1 MKSFKL
7 SAAILALGAATVLS
21 ACSSSEDAASESSTA
36 AKPSGETSA
45 SQVVSTEMPTVE
57 QLNEILS
64 KAADPNL
71 PQEEKVQL
79 VQGSETAPEL
89 FDVMSQS
96 QAESGATFE
105 VVAPVIPGLVPDSAL
120 ATVHINTPDGQQQTA
135 DQVEF
140 INESGTWKLSKTWAC
155 VLVTNIVPPEEV
167 PEMCADSV
175 PEDAAA
181 PADAPAEGEEAPD
194 EQAPA
199 EAPAEGAEAPAE
211 APAQ

>member
-7 SAAILALGAATVLS
+7 SAAVLALGAATALS
-21 ACSSSEDAASESSTA
+21 ACSSSDDGAAENSTA
-36 AKPSGETSA
+36 AKSSGETSA
-45 SQVVSTEMPTVE
+45 SQVVSTEMPSVE
-57 QLNEILS
+57 ELNEILA

-140 INESGTWKLSKTWAC
+140 INEGGTWKLSQTWAC

-175 PEDAAA
+175 PEGAGTEEGAGMEDGAEA
-181 PADAPAEGEEAPD
+181 PAD
-194 EQAPA
+194 
-199 EAPAEGAEAPAE
+199 APAEGAEAPAR
-211 APAQ
+211 

>member
-1 MKSFKL
+1 MQS
-7 SAAILALGAATVLS
+7 
-21 ACSSSEDAASESSTA
+21 
-36 AKPSGETSA
+36 
-45 SQVVSTEMPTVE
+45 
-57 QLNEILS
+57 
-64 KAADPNL
+64 
-71 PQEEKVQL
+71 
-79 VQGSETAPEL
+79 SETAPEL

-140 INESGTWKLSKTWAC
+140 INEGGTWKLSKTWAC

-175 PEDAAA
+175 PEGAGTEEGAEA
-181 PADAPAEGEEAPD
+181 PADAPAEG
-194 EQAPA
+194 A
-199 EAPAEGAEAPAE
+199 ET
-211 APAQ
+211 PAQ

>member
-7 SAAILALGAATVLS
+7 SAAVLALGAATALS
-21 ACSSSEDAASESSTA
+21 ACASSDDGAAENSTA

-45 SQVVSTEMPTVE
+45 SQVVSTEMPSVE
-57 QLNEILS
+57 ELNEILA

-140 INESGTWKLSKTWAC
+140 INEGGTWKLSKTWAC

-175 PEDAAA
+175 PEGAGMEDGAEA
-181 PADAPAEGEEAPD
+181 PAD
-194 EQAPA
+194 
-199 EAPAEGAEAPAE
+199 APAEGAEAPA
-211 APAQ
+211 Q

>member
-7 SAAILALGAATVLS
+7 SAAVLALGAATALS
-21 ACSSSEDAASESSTA
+21 ACSSSDDGAAENSTA

-45 SQVVSTEMPTVE
+45 SQVVSTEMPSVE
-57 QLNEILS
+57 ELNEILA

-140 INESGTWKLSKTWAC
+140 INEGGTWKLSKTWAC

-175 PEDAAA
+175 PEGAGTEEGAEA
-181 PADAPAEGEEAPD
+181 PAD
-194 EQAPA
+194 
-199 EAPAEGAEAPAE
+199 APAEGAEAPA
-211 APAQ
+211 Q

>member
-7 SAAILALGAATVLS
+7 SAAILALGAATALS
-21 ACSSSEDAASESSTA
+21 ACSSSDDGAAENSTA

-45 SQVVSTEMPTVE
+45 SQVVSTEMPSVE
-57 QLNEILS
+57 ELNEILA

-140 INESGTWKLSKTWAC
+140 INEGGTWKLSKTWAC

-175 PEDAAA
+175 PEGAGAEEGAEA
-181 PADAPAEGEEAPD
+181 PAD
-194 EQAPA
+194 
-199 EAPAEGAEAPAE
+199 APAEGAEAPA
-211 APAQ
+211 Q

>member
-1 MKSFKL
+1 MKSIKL
-7 SAAILALGAATVLS
+7 SAAILALGASVSLA
-21 ACSSSEDAASESSTA
+21 ACSSSDEDAANSSSA
-36 AKPSGETSA
+36 AKPTGETSA
-45 SQVVSTEMPTVE
+45 SQVVSTEMPSVE
-57 QLNEILS
+57 ELNEILE
-64 KAADPNL
+64 KASDPNV

-140 INESGTWKLSKTWAC
+140 IKEGGTWKLSQTWAC

-167 PEMCADSV
+167 PEMCADSAV
-175 PEDAAA
+175 DAPADAADGEMPAEGEA
-181 PADAPAEGEEAPD
+181 PADAADAPAEGE
-194 EQAPA
+194 
-199 EAPAEGAEAPAE
+199 

>member
-7 SAAILALGAATVLS
+7 SAAVLALGAATALS
-21 ACSSSEDAASESSTA
+21 ACSSSDDGAAENSTA
-36 AKPSGETSA
+36 AKSSGETSA
-45 SQVVSTEMPTVE
+45 SQVVSTEMPSVE
-57 QLNEILS
+57 ELNEILA

-140 INESGTWKLSKTWAC
+140 INEGGTWKLSQTWAC

-175 PEDAAA
+175 PEGAGTEEGAGMEDGAEA
-181 PADAPAEGEEAPD
+181 PAD
-194 EQAPA
+194 
-199 EAPAEGAEAPAE
+199 APAEGAEAPA
-211 APAQ
+211 Q

>member
-7 SAAILALGAATVLS
+7 SAAVLALGAATALS
-21 ACSSSEDAASESSTA
+21 ACSSSEDGAAENSTA

-45 SQVVSTEMPTVE
+45 SQVVSTEMPSVE
-57 QLNEILS
+57 ELNEILA

-140 INESGTWKLSKTWAC
+140 INEGGTWKLSQTWAC

-175 PEDAAA
+175 PEGAGTEEGAGMEDGAEA
-181 PADAPAEGEEAPD
+181 PAD
-194 EQAPA
+194 
-199 EAPAEGAEAPAE
+199 APAEGAEAPA
-211 APAQ
+211 Q

>member
-7 SAAILALGAATVLS
+7 SAAVLALGAATVLS

-45 SQVVSTEMPTVE
+45 SQVVSTEMPSVE
-57 QLNEILS
+57 ELNEILA

-140 INESGTWKLSKTWAC
+140 INEGGTWKLSQTWAC

-175 PEDAAA
+175 PEDAGAEEGAGMEDGAEA
-181 PADAPAEGEEAPD
+181 PAD
-194 EQAPA
+194 
-199 EAPAEGAEAPAE
+199 APAEGAEAPA
-211 APAQ
+211 Q

>member
-1 MKSFKL
+1 MKSIKL
-7 SAAILALGAATVLS
+7 SAAILALGASVTLA
-21 ACSSSEDAASESSTA
+21 ACSSSDEDSANSSSA
-36 AKPSGETSA
+36 AKPTGETSA
-45 SQVVSTEMPTVE
+45 SQVVSTEMPSVE
-57 QLNEILS
+57 QLNEILA
-64 KAADPNL
+64 KASDPNV

-79 VQGSETAPEL
+79 VQGSESAPEL

-120 ATVHINTPDGQQQTA
+120 ATIHINTPDGQQQTA

-140 INESGTWKLSKTWAC
+140 INDGGTWKLSQTWAC

-167 PEMCADSV
+167 PEMCADS
-175 PEDAAA
+175 AAEA
-181 PADAPAEGEEAPD
+181 PAGGGAEGEMPAEGDAPAEGE
-194 EQAPA
+194 
-199 EAPAEGAEAPAE
+199 

>member
-1 MKSFKL
+1 MKSIKL
-7 SAAILALGAATVLS
+7 SAAILALGASVSLA
-21 ACSSSEDAASESSTA
+21 ACSSSDEDAANSSSA
-36 AKPSGETSA
+36 AKPTGETSA
-45 SQVVSTEMPTVE
+45 SQVVSTEMPSVE
-57 QLNEILS
+57 QLNEILT
-64 KAADPNL
+64 KASDPNV

-140 INESGTWKLSKTWAC
+140 INDGGTWKLSQTWAC

-167 PEMCADSV
+167 PEMCADSAV
-175 PEDAAA
+175 DAPADAADGEMPAEGEA
-181 PADAPAEGEEAPD
+181 PADAADAPAEGE
-194 EQAPA
+194 
-199 EAPAEGAEAPAE
+199 

>member
-1 MKSFKL
+1 MKSITL
-7 SAAILALGAATVLS
+7 SAAILALGASATLA
-21 ACSSSEDAASESSTA
+21 ACSSSDEDAAHSSSA
-36 AKPSGETSA
+36 AKPTGETSA
-45 SQVVSTEMPTVE
+45 SQVVSTEMPSVE
-57 QLNEILS
+57 ELNEILT
-64 KAADPNL
+64 KASDPNV

-140 INESGTWKLSKTWAC
+140 IKEGGTWKLSQTWAC

-167 PEMCADSV
+167 PEMCADSAAEA
-175 PEDAAA
+175 PADAADGEMPAEGEA
-181 PADAPAEGEEAPD
+181 PVDAADAPAEGE
-194 EQAPA
+194 
-199 EAPAEGAEAPAE
+199 

>member
-7 SAAILALGAATVLS
+7 SAAVLALGAATALS
-21 ACSSSEDAASESSTA
+21 ACSSSDDGAAENSTA

-45 SQVVSTEMPTVE
+45 SQVVSTEMPSVE
-57 QLNEILS
+57 ELNEILA

-140 INESGTWKLSKTWAC
+140 INEGGTWKLSQTWAC

-175 PEDAAA
+175 PEGAGMEDGAEA
-181 PADAPAEGEEAPD
+181 PAD
-194 EQAPA
+194 
-199 EAPAEGAEAPAE
+199 APAEGAEAPA
-211 APAQ
+211 Q

>member
-1 MKSFKL
+1 MKSIKL
-7 SAAILALGAATVLS
+7 SAAVMALGAATTLA
-21 ACSSSEDAASESSTA
+21 ACSSSSENGADTSSA

-45 SQVVSTEMPTVE
+45 SQVVSTEMPSVE
-57 QLNEILS
+57 ELNDILI
-64 KAADPNL
+64 KASDPNV

-140 INESGTWKLSKTWAC
+140 INEGGTWKLSKTWAC

-175 PEDAAA
+175 
-181 PADAPAEGEEAPD
+181 ADAPAGGDAEGEMPAADGEMPAEGGEEAP
-194 EQAPA
+194 
-199 EAPAEGAEAPAE
+199 
-211 APAQ
+211 AQ

>member
-1 MKSFKL
+1 MKSIKL
-7 SAAILALGAATVLS
+7 SAAILALGASVTMA
-21 ACSSSEDAASESSTA
+21 ACSSSDEDTANSSSA
-36 AKPSGETSA
+36 AKPTGETSA
-45 SQVVSTEMPTVE
+45 SQVVSTEMPSVE
-57 QLNEILS
+57 QLNEILA
-64 KAADPNL
+64 KASDPNV

-140 INESGTWKLSKTWAC
+140 IKEGGTWKLSQTWAC

-167 PEMCADSV
+167 PEMCADSAV
-175 PEDAAA
+175 DAPADAADGEMPAEGEA
-181 PADAPAEGEEAPD
+181 PADAADAPAEGE
-194 EQAPA
+194 
-199 EAPAEGAEAPAE
+199 

>member
-7 SAAILALGAATVLS
+7 SAAVLALGAATALS
-21 ACSSSEDAASESSTA
+21 ACSSSDDGAAENSTA

-45 SQVVSTEMPTVE
+45 SQVVSTEMPSVE
-57 QLNEILS
+57 ELNEILA

-140 INESGTWKLSKTWAC
+140 INEGGTWKLSKTWAC

-175 PEDAAA
+175 PEGAGMEDGAEA
-181 PADAPAEGEEAPD
+181 PAD
-194 EQAPA
+194 
-199 EAPAEGAEAPAE
+199 APAEGAEAPA
-211 APAQ
+211 Q

>member
-7 SAAILALGAATVLS
+7 SAAVLALGAATALS
-21 ACSSSEDAASESSTA
+21 ACSSSDDGAAENSTA

-45 SQVVSTEMPTVE
+45 SQVVSTEMPSVE
-57 QLNEILS
+57 ELNEILA

-140 INESGTWKLSKTWAC
+140 INEGGTWKLSQTWAC

-175 PEDAAA
+175 PEGAGTEEGAGMEDGAEA
-181 PADAPAEGEEAPD
+181 PAD
-194 EQAPA
+194 
-199 EAPAEGAEAPAE
+199 APAEGAEAPA
-211 APAQ
+211 Q

>member
-1 MKSFKL
+1 MKSIKL
-7 SAAILALGAATVLS
+7 SAAILALGASVTLA
-21 ACSSSEDAASESSTA
+21 ACSSSDEDAANSSSA
-36 AKPSGETSA
+36 AKPTGETSA
-45 SQVVSTEMPTVE
+45 SQVVSTEMPSVE
-57 QLNEILS
+57 QLNEILA
-64 KAADPNL
+64 KASDPNV

-140 INESGTWKLSKTWAC
+140 INDGGTWKLSQTWAC

-167 PEMCADSV
+167 PEMCADSAAEAPV
-175 PEDAAA
+175 DAADGEMPAEGEA
-181 PADAPAEGEEAPD
+181 PADAADAPAEGE
-194 EQAPA
+194 
-199 EAPAEGAEAPAE
+199 

>member
-1 MKSFKL
+1 MKSIKL
-7 SAAILALGAATVLS
+7 SAAILALGASVSLA
-21 ACSSSEDAASESSTA
+21 ACSSSDEDAANSSSA
-36 AKPSGETSA
+36 AKPTGETSA
-45 SQVVSTEMPTVE
+45 SQVVSTEMPSVE
-57 QLNEILS
+57 QLNEILT
-64 KAADPNL
+64 KASDPNV

-140 INESGTWKLSKTWAC
+140 IKEGGTWKLSQTWAC

-167 PEMCADSV
+167 PEMCADSAV
-175 PEDAAA
+175 DAPADAADGEMPAEGEA
-181 PADAPAEGEEAPD
+181 PADAADAPAEGE
-194 EQAPA
+194 
-199 EAPAEGAEAPAE
+199 

>member
-1 MKSFKL
+1 MKSIKL
-7 SAAILALGAATVLS
+7 SVAALALGAATTLA
-21 ACSSSEDAASESSTA
+21 ACSSSDDDAVNTSSA

-45 SQVVSTEMPTVE
+45 SQVVSTEMPSVE
-57 QLNEILS
+57 ELNEILT
-64 KAADPNL
+64 KASDPNV
-71 PQEEKVQL
+71 PQEEKIQL

-140 INESGTWKLSKTWAC
+140 INEGGTWKLSKTWAC

-175 PEDAAA
+175 V
-181 PADAPAEGEEAPD
+181 DAPAGGGAEGEM
-194 EQAPA
+194 PA
-199 EAPAEGAEAPAE
+199 EGGAEAPA
-211 APAQ
+211 Q

>member
-1 MKSFKL
+1 MKSIKL
-7 SAAILALGAATVLS
+7 SAAILALGTSVSLA
-21 ACSSSEDAASESSTA
+21 ACSSSDEDAANSSSA
-36 AKPSGETSA
+36 AKPTGETSA
-45 SQVVSTEMPTVE
+45 SQVVSTEMPSVE
-57 QLNEILS
+57 QLNEILG
-64 KAADPNL
+64 KASDPNV

-140 INESGTWKLSKTWAC
+140 INDGGTWKLSQTWAC

-167 PEMCADSV
+167 PEMCADSAV
-175 PEDAAA
+175 DAPADA
-181 PADAPAEGEEAPD
+181 PDGETPAEGEAPVDAADAPAEGE
-194 EQAPA
+194 
-199 EAPAEGAEAPAE
+199 

>member
-7 SAAILALGAATVLS
+7 SAAVLALGAATALS
-21 ACSSSEDAASESSTA
+21 ACSSSDDGAAENSTA
-36 AKPSGETSA
+36 AKSSGETSA
-45 SQVVSTEMPTVE
+45 SQVVSTEMPSVE
-57 QLNEILS
+57 ELNEILA

-140 INESGTWKLSKTWAC
+140 IKEGGTWKLSQTWAC

-167 PEMCADSV
+167 PEMCADSAAEA
-175 PEDAAA
+175 PADAADGEMPAEGEA
-181 PADAPAEGEEAPD
+181 PVDAADAPAEGE
-194 EQAPA
+194 
-199 EAPAEGAEAPAE
+199 

>member
-1 MKSFKL
+1 MKSIKL
-7 SAAILALGAATVLS
+7 SAAILALGASVSLA
-21 ACSSSEDAASESSTA
+21 ACSSSDEDAANSSSA
-36 AKPSGETSA
+36 AKPTGETSA
-45 SQVVSTEMPTVE
+45 SQVVSTEMPSVE
-57 QLNEILS
+57 QLNEILA
-64 KAADPNL
+64 KASDPNV

-140 INESGTWKLSKTWAC
+140 INDGGTWKLSQTWAC

-167 PEMCADSV
+167 PEMCADSAV
-175 PEDAAA
+175 DAPADAADGEMPAEGEA
-181 PADAPAEGEEAPD
+181 PAGAADAPAEGE
-194 EQAPA
+194 
-199 EAPAEGAEAPAE
+199 

>member
-1 MKSFKL
+1 MKSIKL
-7 SAAILALGAATVLS
+7 SAAILALGASVTLA
-21 ACSSSEDAASESSTA
+21 ACSSSDEDAANSSSA
-36 AKPSGETSA
+36 AKPTGETSA
-45 SQVVSTEMPTVE
+45 SQVVSTEMPSVE
-57 QLNEILS
+57 QLNEILA
-64 KAADPNL
+64 KASDPNV

-140 INESGTWKLSKTWAC
+140 INDGGTWKLSQTWAC

-167 PEMCADSV
+167 PEMCADSAAGT
-175 PEDAAA
+175 PAGGGAEGEMRAEGDAPADA
-181 PADAPAEGEEAPD
+181 ADAPAEGE
-194 EQAPA
+194 
-199 EAPAEGAEAPAE
+199 

>member
-1 MKSFKL
+1 MKSIKL
-7 SAAILALGAATVLS
+7 SAAVLALGASAALA
-21 ACSSSEDAASESSTA
+21 ACSSSDEDAANSSSA
-36 AKPSGETSA
+36 AKPTGETSA
-45 SQVVSTEMPTVE
+45 SQVVSTEMPSVE
-57 QLNEILS
+57 ELNEILT
-64 KAADPNL
+64 KASDPNV

-140 INESGTWKLSKTWAC
+140 INDGGSWKLSQTWAC

-167 PEMCADSV
+167 PEMCADSAAEA
-175 PEDAAA
+175 PADAADGEMPAGGEA
-181 PADAPAEGEEAPD
+181 PADAADAPAEGE
-194 EQAPA
+194 
-199 EAPAEGAEAPAE
+199 

>member
-7 SAAILALGAATVLS
+7 SAAVVALGAATALA
-21 ACSSSEDAASESSTA
+21 ACSSSEDADTENSTA

-45 SQVVSTEMPTVE
+45 SQVASTEMPTVE
-57 QLNEILS
+57 QLNEILT

-140 INESGTWKLSKTWAC
+140 INEDGSWK
-155 VLVTNIVPPEEV
+155 EV
-167 PEMCADSV
+167 PEMCADASTNGA
-175 PEDAAA
+175 DAGAEGEAGAGAEA
-181 PADAPAEGEEAPD
+181 PADAPAAGQEES
-194 EQAPA
+194 
-199 EAPAEGAEAPAE
+199 
-211 APAQ
+211 PAQ

>member
-1 MKSFKL
+1 MKSIKL
-7 SAAILALGAATVLS
+7 SAAILALGASVTLA
-21 ACSSSEDAASESSTA
+21 ACSSSDEDAANSSSA
-36 AKPSGETSA
+36 AKPTGETSA
-45 SQVVSTEMPTVE
+45 SQVVSTEMPSVE
-57 QLNEILS
+57 QLNEILA
-64 KAADPNL
+64 KASDPNV

-140 INESGTWKLSKTWAC
+140 INDGGTWKLSQTWAC

-167 PEMCADSV
+167 PEMCADSAV
-175 PEDAAA
+175 DAPADAADGEMPAEGEA
-181 PADAPAEGEEAPD
+181 PADAADAPAEGE
-194 EQAPA
+194 
-199 EAPAEGAEAPAE
+199 

>member
-7 SAAILALGAATVLS
+7 SAAVLALGAATALS
-21 ACSSSEDAASESSTA
+21 ACSSSDDGAAENSTA

-45 SQVVSTEMPTVE
+45 SQVVSTEMPSVE
-57 QLNEILS
+57 ELNEILA

-140 INESGTWKLSKTWAC
+140 INEGGTWKLSKTWAC

-175 PEDAAA
+175 PEGAGMEEGAEA
-181 PADAPAEGEEAPD
+181 PAD
-194 EQAPA
+194 
-199 EAPAEGAEAPAE
+199 APAEGAEAPA
-211 APAQ
+211 Q

>member
-7 SAAILALGAATVLS
+7 SAAVLALGAATALS
-21 ACSSSEDAASESSTA
+21 ACSSSDDGAAENSTA

-45 SQVVSTEMPTVE
+45 SQVVSTEMPSVE
-57 QLNEILS
+57 ELNEILA

-120 ATVHINTPDGQQQTA
+120 ATVHINTPDGEQQTA

-140 INESGTWKLSKTWAC
+140 INEGGTWKLSKTWAC

-175 PEDAAA
+175 PEGAGAEEGAEA
-181 PADAPAEGEEAPD
+181 PAD
-194 EQAPA
+194 
-199 EAPAEGAEAPAE
+199 APAEGAEAPA
-211 APAQ
+211 Q